1 MECRGVTTCFG
12 FLDDYHD
19 HVYMRDLK
27 LFIQTFAPYLFCTLT
42 NYTKLT
48 AMEQNDF
55 LLTQHMFYT
64 ITSVNDSENMV
75 DLKML

>member
-1 MECRGVTTCFG
+1 
-12 FLDDYHD
+12 
-19 HVYMRDLK
+19 
-27 LFIQTFAPYLFCTLT
+27 
-42 NYTKLT
+42 
-48 AMEQNDF
+48 MEQNDF